1 MYIEFEHLGIVH
13 TFEIIEDVDEAGYPS
28 TDLIDAV
35 EGFQGIL
42 KAAFPEFEHYHL
54 DIHSSLEKHSSNP
67 TSETGIDISKDNKQQ
82 PGDNDGKK

>member
-1 MYIEFEHLGIVH
+1 MYIEFEHFGIIH
-13 TFEIIEDVDEAGYPS
+13 TFEIPEDLDESGHPT

-54 DIHSSLEKHSSNP
+54 DIHDSLSNHTSNP
-67 TSETGIDISKDNKQQ
+67 TPESGIDISKDDKQQ
-82 PGDNDGKK
+82 PGDNNGKK